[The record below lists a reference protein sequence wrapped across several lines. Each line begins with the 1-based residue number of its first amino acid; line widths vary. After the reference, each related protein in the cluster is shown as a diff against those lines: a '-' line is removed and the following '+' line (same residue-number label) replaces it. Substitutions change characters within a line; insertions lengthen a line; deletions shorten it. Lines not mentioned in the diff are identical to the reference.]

1 MLLVRETTEW
11 SNNTPNH
18 LYLLSNDKMK
28 MFAYMTDCGMK
39 KEFKNPIDFYPKG
52 RSFDVIEKY
61 ADGGEGIPVAGSK
74 GNVYYVTKDKEEY
87 KCTCVGFKYHGSC
100 KHIEQVVNN
109 LVN

>member
-28 MFAYMTDCGMK
+28 MFAYMTDCGIK

-52 RSFDVIEKY
+52 RSFDVVEKY
-61 ADGGEGIPVAGSK
+61 QDVSNGIPVTGSN
-74 GNVYYVTKDKEEY
+74 GNIYYVTKDKDEY
-87 KCTCVGFKYHGSC
+87 KCTCVGFKYHGTC
-100 KHIEQVVNN
+100 KHIN